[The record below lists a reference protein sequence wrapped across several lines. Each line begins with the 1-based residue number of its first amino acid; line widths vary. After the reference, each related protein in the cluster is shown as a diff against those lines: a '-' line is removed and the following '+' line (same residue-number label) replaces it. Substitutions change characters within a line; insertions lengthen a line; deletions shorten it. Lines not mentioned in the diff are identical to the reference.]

1 MFRIIPI
8 ILLGIMTMYFYTVLL
23 RINSWGE
30 FNFSKLVV
38 IIILLLI
45 MIPGINI
52 FGIWFLIL
60 LHLFEIGIVIEI
72 LNLILKKI
80 DLKGWSFLYNS
91 FSLPI
96 LLTFLLFCYGYYN
109 INNIKRVEYNI
120 FTEKNISEKDRK
132 SVV

>member
-1 MFRIIPI
+1 
-8 ILLGIMTMYFYTVLL
+8 MYFYTALL

-96 LLTFLLFCYGYYN
+96 LLTFLLFCYGY
-109 INNIKRVEYNI
+109 I
-120 FTEKNISEKDRK
+120 ISII
-132 SVV
+132 